1 MCFLRRSATPPFLPN
16 LKLFF
21 PFFFPFFLPVGSKR
35 QHRPLGGLNRCPLL
49 KQKRHFL
56 FNKYGGAAPWAR
68 PLWPVGVHLAVEP
81 ARPLFFVV
89 FFPLPR
95 RLSGAVVIVRAGG
108 RVHVGRGRVHVVV
121 VRVSPDAGQRVG
133 RRPGL
138 GAQVVFVGAGV
149 LVGVVVQGVGGQRVG
164 LGPQVVG
171 RAGPPAAQRHGMEAP
186 RDGQGGAE
194 HAGHELVGGVGVD
207 GRGPGVTLVLSPA
220 VLCVQGGETEVS
232 AKTHIRSLM
241 HKEPI
246 VQIYLS

>member
-1 MCFLRRSATPPFLPN
+1 MGR
-16 LKLFF
+16 
-21 PFFFPFFLPVGSKR
+21 
-35 QHRPLGGLNRCPLL
+35 GLS
-49 KQKRHFL
+49 
-56 FNKYGGAAPWAR
+56 G
-68 PLWPVGVHLAVEP
+68 LWGVHLAVEP
-81 ARPLFFVV
+81 ARYFFGGVFF

-95 RLSGAVVIVRAGG
+95 RLSGAVVVVGAGG

-171 RAGPPAAQRHGMEAP
+171 RAGPPAAQRHGVEAP

-207 GRGPGVTLVLSPA
+207 GRGPGVTLVLPPA
-220 VLCVQGGETEVS
+220 VLCVAGRRDGGQR
-232 AKTHIRSLM
+232 KRTHQVIQRT
-241 HKEPI
+241 KR
-246 VQIYLS
+246 QYFKFIYFKIGCRPFNQHLDVKMQNNSKLWIFIFSSFAGWLNYTVDINKLSTSEIILKPTKHF